1 MQHKLTLCESQKYFF
16 SFVYS
21 FENTVHY
28 MIMSL
33 FGFSLKK
40 MSSSHQDCF
49 SMVLETY
56 SFWKYT
62 ERKRT
67 LEAAPISVV

>member
-1 MQHKLTLCESQKYFF
+1 
-16 SFVYS
+16 
-21 FENTVHY
+21 